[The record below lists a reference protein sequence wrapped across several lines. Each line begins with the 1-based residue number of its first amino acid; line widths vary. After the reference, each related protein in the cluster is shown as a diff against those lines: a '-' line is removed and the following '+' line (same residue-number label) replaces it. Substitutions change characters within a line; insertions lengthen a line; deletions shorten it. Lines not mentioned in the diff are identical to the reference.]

1 MIVRTSEALW
11 EGNIK
16 KGKGTIKV
24 GSGSMSG
31 NYSFGSRF
39 ENGVG
44 TNPEELIGAAH
55 AGCFN
60 MALTMVLEQSGYNV
74 DHIHTIAKVS
84 IDKVGEGYKITNIE
98 LDTEGMV
105 PGCDEKTFLEKA
117 ELAKKNCPV
126 SMALKG
132 VGIVLRSR
140 LMKAA
145 A

>member
-16 KGKGTIKV
+16 KGKGTVKV
-24 GSGSMSG
+24 GSSNIGGS
-31 NYSFGSRF
+31 YSFGSRF
-39 ENGVG
+39 GHEPG

-60 MALTMVLEQSGYNV
+60 MALAMMLEQSGYSV
-74 DHIHTIAKVS
+74 DHLHTIAKVG

-98 LDTEGMV
+98 LDIEAKV
-105 PGCDEKTFLEKA
+105 PGCDQNTFMEKS
-117 ELAKKNCPV
+117 ELAKEKCPV
-126 SMALKG
+126 SMALTG
-132 VGIVLRSR
+132 VKITLRSR
-140 LMKAA
+140 LIKAA